1 MILKFLKQK
10 FYWVFLILFLAENS
24 DGNVKENNK
33 CTNENQLEEGENE
46 EETISLTLKC
56 LKQKLYTVYC
66 STNVSCL
73 RDIH

>member
-1 MILKFLKQK
+1 M
-10 FYWVFLILFLAENS
+10 
-24 DGNVKENNK
+24 KENNK

-66 STNVSCL
+66 STNVSRL